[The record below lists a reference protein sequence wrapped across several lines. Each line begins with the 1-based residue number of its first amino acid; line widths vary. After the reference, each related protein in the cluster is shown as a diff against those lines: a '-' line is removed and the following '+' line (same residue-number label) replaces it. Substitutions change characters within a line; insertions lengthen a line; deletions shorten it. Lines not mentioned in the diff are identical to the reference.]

1 MMLLRRG
8 PSPPLHCSSFT
19 HRRHIHPA
27 ALIMTAKALK
37 VTKVASTWGW
47 MAASRTP
54 ERAARF
60 RLLTQRVA
68 GALTLSL
75 GGGGA
80 YIAYQ
85 HSERVPVSGR
95 TRLLLTSRE
104 EEIYMADCVSEQV
117 TSDVP
122 RKKILLTMDLDGEP
136 PPPLEG
142 RLFGLNYRG
151 VTFFS
156 RNRRDVMK
164 HTVLTAA
171 QRIVRAVRQS
181 TDLPAGC
188 DKLHWRLTVID
199 DPDTVNAFVLPNGHM
214 FVYTGVLRDAPSQDC
229 LAFLLGHECAHA
241 ALRHGGEKLSK
252 QPALEMMGLLLTT
265 LIAAVLPIG
274 ARRTAS
280 HLSPS
285 TTTLDP
291 RTPAPNHLTLI
302 LTLPLTLTLILTLT
316 LTLTLTRTAASPS
329 SRRPASSSAS
339 RWPRCPASSP
349 CPALT
354 LILTLTLTLAL
365 TLTLSLTLTLTST
378 PTPTPTLT
386 LTLTR
391 CPPSSRRGEAAW
403 STAASRE
410 GTGRLEL
417 G

>member
-1 MMLLRRG
+1 
-8 PSPPLHCSSFT
+8 
-19 HRRHIHPA
+19 
-27 ALIMTAKALK
+27 MTAKALK

-60 RLLTQRVA
+60 RRLTQRVA

-104 EEIYMADCVSEQV
+104 EEIFMADCVAEQV

-142 RLFGLNYRG
+142 RLFGLTYRG
-151 VTFFS
+151 VFFS
-156 RNRRDVMK
+156 RHKHDVMK

-181 TDLPAGC
+181 TDLPEGC

-265 LIAAVLPIG
+265 LLAAVLPIG

-291 RTPAPNHLTLI
+291 RTPAPKH
-302 LTLPLTLTLILTLT
+302 LTLTLTLPRTLTLALALT
-316 LTLTLTRTAASPS
+316 LTLTLTRTAASLS
-329 SRRPASSSAS
+329 SRRPASSSA
-339 RWPRCPASSP
+339 
-349 CPALT
+349 
-354 LILTLTLTLAL
+354 
-365 TLTLSLTLTLTST
+365 
-378 PTPTPTLT
+378 
-386 LTLTR
+386 
-391 CPPSSRRGEAAW
+391 
-403 STAASRE
+403 
-410 GTGRLEL
+410 
-417 G
+417 

>member
-1 MMLLRRG
+1 
-8 PSPPLHCSSFT
+8 
-19 HRRHIHPA
+19 
-27 ALIMTAKALK
+27 MTAKALK

-104 EEIYMADCVSEQV
+104 EEIFMADCVAEQV

-122 RKKILLTMDLDGEP
+122 RKQILLSMDLDGDP

-156 RNRRDVMK
+156 RDRRDVMK

-265 LIAAVLPIG
+265 LLAAVLPIG
-274 ARRTAS
+274 DGGFTLFQAACLKLG
-280 HLSPS
+280 LSM
-285 TTTLDP
+285 
-291 RTPAPNHLTLI
+291 AEV
-302 LTLPLTLTLILTLT
+302 
-316 LTLTLTRTAASPS
+316 
-329 SRRPASSSAS
+329 
-339 RWPRCPASSP
+339 P
-349 CPALT
+349 CE
-354 LILTLTLTLAL
+354 
-365 TLTLSLTLTLTST
+365 LSL
-378 PTPTPTLT
+378 
-386 LTLTR
+386 
-391 CPPSSRRGEAAW
+391 PSPNPNPNPNANPSPNPNPEPNPNPNLNPNPNPNRNPNPKA
-403 STAASRE
+403 
-410 GTGRLEL
+410 
-417 G
+417 